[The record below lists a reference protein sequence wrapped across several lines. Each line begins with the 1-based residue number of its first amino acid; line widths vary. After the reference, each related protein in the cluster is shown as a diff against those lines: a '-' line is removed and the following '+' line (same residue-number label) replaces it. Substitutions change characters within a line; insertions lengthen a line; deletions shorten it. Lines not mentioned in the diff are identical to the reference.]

1 METPIL
7 MRVLASSVNLAARA
21 STIVRNVLASKD
33 LKIVDKG
40 VNDLQSKADRDAQRC
55 IVGSLTQAFP
65 GLKVIGE
72 EGTLDDTGLASV
84 AELDVDVLKHQCPV
98 SYKSISLSD
107 MVVWVDPLDGTKE
120 FTEGLVEYVT
130 ILIGVAVGGK
140 PVAGVIAQPF
150 YSPDKKQLGDP
161 AAVGSTVTR
170 VIWGLDGL
178 GVFGIKPKK
187 PASDLPYPLNPN
199 AVKGDH
205 PHVIVTTRSHA
216 TSKLASAIESCS
228 PTEILRVGGCGY
240 KVLMLIEGSGH
251 LYLFPSAGAKRW
263 DTCAPEAVLTAAGG
277 ALTDLRG
284 NHYDYRGMGDP
295 MNHGGIIA
303 TPVADWIRVY
313 TPLMPKE
320 VLDTLKF
327 M

>member
-1 METPIL
+1 METSIL

-33 LKIVDKG
+33 LEIVDKG

-55 IVGSLTQAFP
+55 IVGSLTQTFP

-72 EGTLDDTGLASV
+72 EGTLDNNGLATT
-84 AELDVDVLKHQCPV
+84 ADLDVEVMKHQCPDA
-98 SYKSISLSD
+98 YKSVNLLD
-107 MVVWVDPLDGTKE
+107 MVVWVDPLDGTME
-120 FTEGLVEYVT
+120 FTEGLIEYVT
-130 ILIGVAVGGK
+130 VLIGVAVDGK

-150 YSPDKKQLGDP
+150 FHPDKTKPDEP
-161 AAVGSTVTR
+161 AVVTNTVTR
-170 VIWGLDGL
+170 IIWGMDGL
-178 GVFGIKPKK
+178 GVFGINPKK
-187 PASDLPYPLNPN
+187 PEGALPYPLNPN
-199 AVKGDH
+199 ISKGDH

-216 TSKLASAIESCS
+216 TSKLASAIEACA
-228 PTEILRVGGCGY
+228 PTEILRAGGCGY
-240 KVLMLIEGSGH
+240 KVLMLLEGAGH

-284 NHYDYRGMGDP
+284 NHYDYRGIGDP
-295 MNHGGIIA
+295 MDRGGIMA

-320 VLDTLKF
+320 VLDSLTF
-327 M
+327 F